1 MQYLDKLF
9 PIRAKH
15 RTEKN
20 KREKEMYLTQAV
32 SLATLSFLSCIIASI
47 ILTIK
52 IYTYIA

>member
-52 IYTYIA
+52 IYTYLA